1 MNTILTIIEAIV
13 LLVLIGLPTLLIW
26 SHSI

>member
-13 LLVLIGLPTLLIW
+13 LLVLISLPTLLVW